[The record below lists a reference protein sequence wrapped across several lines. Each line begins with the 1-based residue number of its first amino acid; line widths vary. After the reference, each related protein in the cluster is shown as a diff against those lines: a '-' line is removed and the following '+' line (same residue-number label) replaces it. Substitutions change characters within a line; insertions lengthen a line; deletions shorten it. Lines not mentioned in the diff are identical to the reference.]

1 MNLRRLAILSVL
13 VLTSTLSPRSTSMDA
28 GPLVLTGSI
37 QADGRERRIAV

>member
-1 MNLRRLAILSVL
+1 MNLRRIAILSVL

-37 QADGRERRIAV
+37 AGRWA